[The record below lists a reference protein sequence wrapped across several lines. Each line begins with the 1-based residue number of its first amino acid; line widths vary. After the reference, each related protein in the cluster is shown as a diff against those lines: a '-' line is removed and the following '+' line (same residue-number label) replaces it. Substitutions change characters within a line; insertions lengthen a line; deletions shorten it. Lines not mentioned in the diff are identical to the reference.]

1 LINPETFFTKAEQER
16 IEQAVVAAE
25 SKTSGEIVPMV
36 VAASARYTEA
46 ELTGVVFGMVIGT
59 MMEFIWHD
67 PWGPVHAY
75 VLWPMVG
82 AVLGYGFCSIPSI
95 KRWLLSRERVADAIH
110 LRSLAAFSGQ
120 GLHHTREH
128 TGILIFVSLLEHRVV
143 VLADRGIDQ
152 KVEPGTWQAVVD
164 TVTGGLKKGNACDGF
179 CKAIEQCGQI
189 LAAHFPRR
197 TDDWDELPNKLI
209 TKSEQQK

>member
-1 LINPETFFTKAEQER
+1 LINPETFFTKEQQDR

-59 MMEFIWHD
+59 MIEFIWHD

-82 AVLGYGFCSIPSI
+82 AVLGYAFCSIPSI
-95 KRWLLSRERVADAIH
+95 KRWILSRERVAEAIH

-143 VLADRGIDQ
+143 VLADRGIDK

-164 TVTGGLKKGNACDGF
+164 TLTDGLKTGKACDGF
-179 CKAIEQCGQI
+179 CKAIEHCGQI
-189 LAAHFPRR
+189 LATHFPPR
-197 TDDWDELPNKLI
+197 TDDRNELPNKLI
-209 TKSEQQK
+209 TKSE

>member
-1 LINPETFFTKAEQER
+1 MINPATFFTEEEQER
-16 IEQAVVAAE
+16 IERAIIAAE

-36 VAASARYTEA
+36 VSASARYTEA
-46 ELTGVVFGMVIGT
+46 ELTGVVFGVVVGT
-59 MMEFIWHD
+59 MIEFIWHD

-82 AVLGYGFCSIPSI
+82 AVLGYALCSIPSI
-95 KRWLLSRERVADAIH
+95 KRWILSGERVAEAIH
-110 LRSLAAFSGQ
+110 LRSLAAFTGQ

-143 VLADRGIDQ
+143 VLADRGIDK
-152 KVEPGTWQAVVD
+152 KVEPGIWQAVVD
-164 TVTGGLKKGNACDGF
+164 TLTNGLKTGNACDGF
-179 CKAIEQCGQI
+179 CTAIEHCGEI

-197 TDDWDELPNKLI
+197 LDDRDELPNKLVS
-209 TKSEQQK
+209 KSE

>member
-1 LINPETFFTKAEQER
+1 MINPATFFTEEEQER
-16 IEQAVVAAE
+16 IERAIIAAE

-36 VAASARYTEA
+36 VSASARYTEA
-46 ELTGVVFGMVIGT
+46 ELTGVVFGVVVGT
-59 MMEFIWHD
+59 MIEFIWHD

-82 AVLGYGFCSIPSI
+82 AVLGYALCSIPSI
-95 KRWLLSRERVADAIH
+95 KRWILSGERVAEAIH
-110 LRSLAAFSGQ
+110 LRSLAAFTGQ

-143 VLADRGIDQ
+143 VLADRGIDK

-164 TVTGGLKKGNACDGF
+164 TLTNGLKTGNACDGF
-179 CKAIEQCGQI
+179 CTAIEHCGEI

-197 TDDWDELPNKLI
+197 LDDRDELPNKLVS
-209 TKSEQQK
+209 KSE